1 MANSKEFRP
10 DGWDEL
16 KAELMAEIKKRAGN
30 DKDAEAVAENIFEMG
45 GSAMLR
51 CTRQKCGAPALCAKG
66 LVAVLTPAASQL
78 TVPGRQGVSPTIR
91 VPITYKKAEGWT
103 GRGVVAFIPDDET
116 VIVRPGGNHGKE

>member
-16 KAELMAEIKKRAGN
+16 KAELMAEIKKRAGD
-30 DKDAEAVAENIFEMG
+30 DKDAEAVAEDIFEMG

-51 CTRQKCGAPALCAKG
+51 CTRLKCGAPAICAKG

-78 TVPGRQGVSPTIR
+78 TVPGRQAVSPTIR

-103 GRGVVAFIPDDET
+103 GRGVVAFIPDDEG
-116 VIVRPGGNHGKE
+116 VIIIGGSKN